1 MVGCLNLNSALPF
14 LYVLPENVTTYN
26 TSLRH
31 LPLEESSVYT
41 HLMAE
46 DGGRGDNNGD
56 VPISS
61 IAAAQKGVFEMGTVI
76 TQPGL
81 KRADSTELL
90 HLTLHQVNTLP
101 WLSLTTI
108 IPINFVISI

>member
-1 MVGCLNLNSALPF
+1 MKKIFVPSPG
-14 LYVLPENVTTYN
+14 TTSIPL
-26 TSLRH
+26 TPLEDPSLRA
-31 LPLEESSVYT
+31 
-41 HLMAE
+41 HLMSE

-56 VPISS
+56 VPASS

-90 HLTLHQVNTLP
+90 HLTLHQVRINQLVNAKTFCHVVL
-101 WLSLTTI
+101 LTRGGI
-108 IPINFVISI
+108 VEVYVINK